1 MREICI
7 AKRTIACA
15 LRDYETLSQEAV
27 TELIP
32 QNRGLVWAVT
42 VSLKY
47 IKNNFNRAMSRQSG
61 EDQPPVEQLG
71 ELEEELGEEELGEE
85 ELGEEKLASKIRL
98 SNLVHPNRQ
107 REEEESLPLPGG
119 MVERRRTT
127 KKNIRAK
134 QKKRITLED
143 IFKVKNAK
151 NNFREVDK
159 AAREA
164 REMHRASSERIWMG
178 SFGGL
183 ALIVPMLVMVLH
195 RSLRGNLIVS
205 SVGTVLFAVAL
216 ALAARSLRGMDVL
229 AATAAYAA
237 VLVVFVGTSLPPIS

>member
-71 ELEEELGEEELGEE
+71 ELEEELGEE

>member
-71 ELEEELGEEELGEE
+71 ELEEELGEE

-164 REMHRASSERIWMG
+164 REMQRASSERIWMG

>member
-71 ELEEELGEEELGEE
+71 ELEE